1 MIKQKNREKKRL
13 KNNPGDNLLSDK
25 RQIIDASAS
34 VASRYLILG
43 VNEFPY
49 LYHID
54 KIVIMPVNTDTSF
67 IYWELTDRL
76 LNSTFQELSVNFANL
91 IIKIFEAEQGRRKEI
106 YSFKVKEK
114 IGKHYLKYHTPCKP
128 LVAGAGIVKKG
139 NFIELL
145 KSKTISTPSFK
156 NTGTED
162 EIWMKKIKG
171 MFEISRPQKGGITH
185 GITHTVKEKGL
196 LEYYR
201 KNTKLHRDH
210 LSSEQNCTSRKF

>member
-1 MIKQKNREKKRL
+1 M
-13 KNNPGDNLLSDK
+13 SDK
-25 RQIIDASAS
+25 RQIIEASAS
-34 VASRYLILG
+34 VASKYSISD
-43 VNEFPY
+43 VNEIPY
-49 LYHID
+49 IYHID

-76 LNSTFQELSVNFANL
+76 LNSTFQELPVNFVNL
-91 IIKIFEAEQGRRKEI
+91 IIKIFEAEQGCRKEI

-114 IGKHYLKYHTPCKP
+114 IGKHYLRYYTPCKP

-162 EIWMKKIKG
+162 EIWMKKAKG
-171 MFEISRPQKGGITH
+171 MFEIARPQRSEITH
-185 GITHTVKEKGL
+185 VVTHTVKEKGL

-201 KNTKLHRDH
+201 KNTKLHRVH
-210 LSSEQNCTSRKF
+210 LSSEKNYTSRKF